1 MAAAEF
7 AVRLLKALF
16 LVKYVKE
23 FKPTLRNL
31 SVLMLDRF
39 DQDIP
44 ALRKMSKKVIKDVR
58 PLVTEYQLGRNKS
71 IHLLADGRL
80 VNLSAATGHPA
91 SVMDMSFATQALTAE
106 WIVKKGRKLGVA
118 VHEVPKAIEEQ
129 VAKLKLQAMG
139 ISIDR
144 LTREQVHYLSSSGE
158 GT

>member
-1 MAAAEF
+1 
-7 AVRLLKALF
+7 
-16 LVKYVKE
+16 
-23 FKPTLRNL
+23 
-31 SVLMLDRF
+31 
-39 DQDIP
+39 
-44 ALRKMSKKVIKDVR
+44 
-58 PLVTEYQLGRNKS
+58 
-71 IHLLADGRL
+71 
-80 VNLSAATGHPA
+80 
-91 SVMDMSFATQALTAE
+91 MSFATQALTAE